1 MNPRTRRLI
10 VTGVAITTASGGGF
24 RGEAAFPN
32 PILSR
37 PAGWA
42 PVYQVDYRTIAASM
56 VMLGSI
62 RGWDAA
68 TVTALVWSP
77 VSATLDVPLS
87 WTLRK
92 TT

>member
-1 MNPRTRRLI
+1 
-10 VTGVAITTASGGGF
+10 
-24 RGEAAFPN
+24 
-32 PILSR
+32 
-37 PAGWA
+37 
-42 PVYQVDYRTIAASM
+42 M

-62 RGWDAA
+62 RDRDAA